1 MTHYTIFQKIIELEV
16 MQESQFPN
24 LSTTYIP
31 TVQTFLRR
39 CLVNTTM
46 DCQKLTNFLFAF
58 LIFFLVHPALHT

>member
-39 CLVNTTM
+39 C
-46 DCQKLTNFLFAF
+46 
-58 LIFFLVHPALHT
+58 